1 MYSPERIEYFLPGVS
16 TKIMTHILHYS
27 YYGTVD
33 IDEDNVCEL
42 LRTSK
47 YLCVPYIVQLCCDF
61 LKNNLD
67 PENCIG
73 IMRYAR

>member
-1 MYSPERIEYFLPGVS
+1 MYSPERIEFFPRGVS
-16 TKIMTHILHYS
+16 TKIMTQIRDYA

-33 IDEDNVCEL
+33 IDEENVCEL
-42 LRTSK
+42 LKTSEI
-47 YLCVPYIVQLCCDF
+47 LCVPDIVQLCCDF

-73 IMRYAR
+73 LMLFAR